1 MTKSL
6 LMERLSAKTLSIEK
20 LREGGRLWSRE
31 SGNPTSRTSKAGD
44 AESFGTGRAE
54 REEAVTRLADR
65 SSTPNQRG
73 IKRFTGFRAG
83 GLPASTV
90 GEAGKGNVVGLQGIE
105 RPPWAPLR
113 GFARISSRRKGAV
126 AVACGGGKNGGALWG
141 RTEKGA

>member
-90 GEAGKGNVVGLQGIE
+90 GEAGKGNVVGLQG
-105 RPPWAPLR
+105 
-113 GFARISSRRKGAV
+113 FARISSRRKGAV